1 METKLPTDEEGNIY
15 LTGQTSGTL
24 TGHQSTGGI
33 DLFAAKYDTGGKLQ
47 WSQQW
52 GTGGH
57 DLGVEISV
65 DVQGQLNLLGLRV
78 SENQNTEVEYFYARL
93 DSSTGDRVFTL
104 PLNTEHRDSSGLALD
119 YTGSAFLAQPLFPK
133 LNLNTAPVL
142 EYRPN

>member
-1 METKLPTDEEGNIY
+1 M
-15 LTGQTSGTL
+15 TGQTSGTL

-57 DLGVEISV
+57 DLGAKISV
-65 DVQGQLNLLGLRV
+65 DVKGRLNLLGLRI
-78 SENQNTEVEYFYARL
+78 SENQNTEAEYFYSRL
-93 DSSTGDRVFTL
+93 DSSTGSRLWTL
-104 PLNTEHRDSSGLALD
+104 PLETETADASGLDLD
-119 YTGSAFLAQPLFPK
+119 YTGSAFLAQPASPE
-133 LNLNTAPVL
+133 LNFNTTPVL